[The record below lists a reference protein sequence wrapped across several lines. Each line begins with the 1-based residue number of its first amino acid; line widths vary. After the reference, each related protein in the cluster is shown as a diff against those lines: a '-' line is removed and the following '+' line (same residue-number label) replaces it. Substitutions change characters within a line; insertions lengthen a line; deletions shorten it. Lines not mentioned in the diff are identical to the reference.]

1 MVIQLHQPH
10 ENKHQ
15 YNHQAHHAASPRTRP
30 LHRRTSEFLSWRR
43 HGHSLHRI
51 ARHTRLV
58 SRKLAIL
65 NSQVESKEAERH
77 SPTLFPSSSQQAGTT
92 RNSMPVSLSR
102 SSSHILY
109 ARWAPQIPCSFLE
122 GARSET
128 NEVILRKQDRA
139 SHSVDLYMTMFYF
152 TNTSKLKY
160 GELGLQSRRVARR
173 KCIPGLSY
181 LALNRKRN
189 GVSASATCGL

>member
-1 MVIQLHQPH
+1 M
-10 ENKHQ
+10 
-15 YNHQAHHAASPRTRP
+15 RP
-30 LHRRTSEFLSWRR
+30 LLVHAHCTAALPNSCLGEDM
-43 HGHSLHRI
+43 GI
-51 ARHTRLV
+51 ACIE
-58 SRKLAIL
+58 SRAIL
-65 NSQVESKEAERH
+65 DLYLANLQ
-77 SPTLFPSSSQQAGTT
+77 SSSQQAGTT